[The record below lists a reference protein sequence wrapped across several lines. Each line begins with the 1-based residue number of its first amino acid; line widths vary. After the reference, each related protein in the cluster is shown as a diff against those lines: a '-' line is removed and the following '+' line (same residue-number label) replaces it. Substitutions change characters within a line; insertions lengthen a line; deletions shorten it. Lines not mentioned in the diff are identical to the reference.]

1 MTALGS
7 IVGFGAYVPRL
18 RLARA
23 TIGAAMGWLSPPNKA
38 RAVGSRS
45 ICNWDEDAITLAVE
59 AARSARSMRG
69 GAPDGQSSVAPG
81 AGDRRVDSLAL
92 ASTTLPFA
100 DRDGAALVASALD
113 LPDRIETLTF
123 ASSLRAATSA
133 LANALRRADT
143 QTLVM
148 ASDTRAARPGSP
160 HELTYGHGAAA
171 LLVRGPPSA
180 ASAAASAPTR
190 AAASAATL
198 SPSLASVLA
207 IEQVAA
213 DFVDHYRAAGESF
226 DYGLEE
232 RWVRDEGY
240 GKLVTGAI
248 ARALQSADV
257 RAADVRHFAMP
268 GSPDVVKRILQS
280 TQLTSAKPGD
290 TLHANC
296 GDTGAAQPL
305 LLLAEIFERAQPGEH
320 IVMVGFGQGVD
331 VLVLRTEAALEK
343 LQYKPVQQALAR
355 GVEEQSY
362 LRYLSNAGLIDVDFG
377 MRAERDN
384 RTAHTVAWRKHR
396 ALTAFVGGEC
406 TKCGTVQ
413 FPSSHVCV
421 NPECRAT
428 DSQKDHPL
436 ADSTGRVKSFTED
449 WQAYSPRPPC
459 MYANIEFAEGGNLL
473 MELTDVEPGSLAVGD
488 TVRFTFRVKD
498 LDRQRAFRRYFWKA
512 TKE

>member
-1 MTALGS
+1 LTALGS

-18 RLARA
+18 RLSRA
-23 TIGAAMGWLSPPNKA
+23 TIATAMGWLSARNKA
-38 RAVGSRS
+38 RAAGGRS

-59 AARSARSMRG
+59 AARSAAIGPRDQRID
-69 GAPDGQSSVAPG
+69 A
-81 AGDRRVDSLAL
+81 LAL

-113 LPDRIETLTF
+113 LSEHIETLNF
-123 ASSLRAATSA
+123 ASSLRAGTNA

-143 QTLVM
+143 RTFVI
-148 ASDTRAARPGSP
+148 ASDARKTRPGSP
-160 HELTYGHGAAA
+160 QELTYGHGAAA
-171 LLVRGPPSA
+171 LLVCGSSA
-180 ASAAASAPTR
+180 ELPL
-190 AAASAATL
+190 AT
-198 SPSLASVLA
+198 VLA

-226 DYGLEE
+226 DYRLEE

-240 GKLVTGAI
+240 GKLVAGANS
-248 ARALQSADV
+248 RALQTADV
-257 RAADVRHFAMP
+257 RAADVRHLAMP
-268 GSPDVVKRILQS
+268 GSPDVVKRIVQS
-280 TQLTSAKPGD
+280 TQLTSAKPSD

-305 LLLAEIFERAQPGEH
+305 LLLADIFERAQPGEH
-320 IVMVGFGQGVD
+320 IVVVGFGQGVD
-331 VLVLRTEAALEK
+331 VLVLRTEAALK
-343 LQYKPVQQALAR
+343 DLQHRPVQQTLAR
-355 GVEEQSY
+355 GIEEQSY
-362 LRYLSNAGLIDVDFG
+362 VRYLSNAGLLDVDFG

-396 ALTAFVGGEC
+396 ALTAFVGGQC

-413 FPSSHVCV
+413 FPPSHVCV

-436 ADSTGRVKSFTED
+436 AESVGRVKSFTED

-473 MELTDVEPGSLAVGD
+473 MELTDLEAGTLAVGD